1 MRSHAL
7 GVSGAGGRRKSG
19 LPGLEGVGCPAGKVA
34 STLESHVHADAECFG
49 WETAHS
55 FPEVLGH
62 HLIKRKSSLSS
73 LIPQNHTAF

>member
-19 LPGLEGVGCPAGKVA
+19 LPGLEGAGRPAGKAA

-49 WETAHS
+49 WENSAQLSRSAWTPPHQ
-55 FPEVLGH
+55 
-62 HLIKRKSSLSS
+62 KRK
-73 LIPQNHTAF
+73 